1 MTKLSLAESVIR
13 AMDGTDPDLVPY
25 LPYILQDAWE
35 IGTDAETII
44 GMITRHFPNTGKLAV
59 LDLGCGK
66 GAISVRVANALGCQ
80 CHGIDAIPA
89 FIDEARSKASVHGVS
104 QLCRFETGDIRQEI
118 NRLPRYDVII
128 LGAIGPVLGNYYQT
142 LTTLKDCLLP
152 GGGIIIDDGYM
163 EDHHDF
169 SHPLVL
175 KRSEMVNQISKAG
188 MTLVEES
195 LFDADKVAAN
205 NDPLMDSLIV
215 RCKELAIKH
224 PTKKELFLNYIR
236 QQQEESRILEE
247 EVVCSVMLIR
257 RSHT

>member
-1 MTKLSLAESVIR
+1 MTKLSLEESVIR
-13 AMDGTDPDLVPY
+13 AMDGTDPALVPY
-25 LPYILQDAWE
+25 LPYILQDSWE

-66 GAISVRVANALGCQ
+66 GAISVQVAKALKCQ

-89 FIDEARSKASVHGVS
+89 FIDEARSKALKHDVS

-118 NRLPRYDVII
+118 NRLSQYDVII
-128 LGAIGPVLGNYYQT
+128 LGAIGPVLGNYFQT
-142 LTTLKDCLLP
+142 LTALKDCLRP
-152 GGGIIIDDGYM
+152 GGVIIIDDGYI

-175 KRSEMVNQISKAG
+175 KRSEMLMQIREAG
-188 MTLVEES
+188 MTLVEEN
-195 LFDADKVAAN
+195 LFEADKVAEN
-205 NDPLMDSLIV
+205 NDPLMDNLIV
-215 RCKELAIKH
+215 RCMELAIKH
-224 PTKKELFLNYIR
+224 PTKKELFLNYIK

-247 EVVCSVMLIR
+247 EVVCSVMLIKR
-257 RSHT
+257 KT